1 MTVFSA
7 VRTFSSISVTSC
19 AGSRCRHS
27 YGPIGKDPAA
37 DPVETL
43 PLHERRRRLV
53 AAAAAA
59 RHVTQRQHLVI
70 VDAAVP
76 AWVYSPS
83 PCRVDC
89 CVRECEET
97 GNGLLFL

>member
-43 PLHERRRRLV
+43 PLHEQRRRLV

-70 VDAAVP
+70 VTP
-76 AWVYSPS
+76 PF
-83 PCRVDC
+83 PCAS
-89 CVRECEET
+89 VRKQET
-97 GNGLLFL
+97 AFFFYDLFCKIYF